1 MNYRK
6 YNNQELME
14 SYTSAMDYSG
24 MANKD
29 LMAEIDSRGG
39 VQELT
44 KWVAEQNIVP
54 NEIKRINGA
63 IRLLFL
69 NGANEQDIKKEITS
83 DILQTDELAGVVQN
97 ALSHE
102 VAIKR
107 DLTISK
113 KTIVG
118 CTLGL
123 LISTLIGTV
132 IWLVVILKTGIIYYA
147 LNVVTLFISIIIIRL
162 ITGQSRNNLLVF
174 LASFFSAFLSLIFG
188 LWLISYLAQQ

>member
-1 MNYRK
+1 
-6 YNNQELME
+6 
-14 SYTSAMDYSG
+14 MDYSG

-69 NGANEQDIKKEITS
+69 NGANEQGIKKEITS
-83 DILQTDELAGVVQN
+83 DILQADELAGVVQN

-132 IWLVVILKTGIIYYA
+132 IWMVVILKTGIIYYA

-162 ITGQSRNNLLVF
+162 ITGQGRNNLLVF